1 MDFPKYTYH
10 SFNGL
15 GMNKPIK
22 TGVESKKEINPLKCK
37 DCDFIGKNDKSI
49 RFHIIK
55 KHVGKINS

>member
-1 MDFPKYTYH
+1 
-10 SFNGL
+10 
-15 GMNKPIK
+15 MNKPIK